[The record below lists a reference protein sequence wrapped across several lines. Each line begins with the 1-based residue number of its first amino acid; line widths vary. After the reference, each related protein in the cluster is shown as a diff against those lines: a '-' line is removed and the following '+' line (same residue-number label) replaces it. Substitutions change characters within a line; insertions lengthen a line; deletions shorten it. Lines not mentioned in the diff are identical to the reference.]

1 MYDSY
6 VKLISQEIEKKIE
19 DWTFKSNNDYKGIL
33 EHVTYETGLRYN
45 FLCKMKYKEIFE
57 KNEKDI
63 ISLIKQN
70 DSIGEPNING
80 YHFFNLNIV
89 CSDTNLRYIF
99 HSFLI
104 CEYIN
109 FLDLN
114 EIDIIE
120 IGGGYGGLC
129 FYLKNIAKIFNIKIN
144 SYNIFDLKEVTKLQE
159 LYLNKLNIDNFN
171 VNTIDNFSEL
181 NKNSFLISN
190 YAFSEIP
197 IELQKAY
204 REKIIEPYCKYGF
217 LVWNM
222 IEPYEFIKN
231 CSICYEK
238 EYPMTGYNNYYT
250 RFFKNDIFNHYE
262 YKKQLIY
269 QNLQLNIIKSC
280 ENVDNIFQIINNMH
294 ITFSKEE
301 MDTLYSFIKDKIVNV
316 KLLETCLNN
325 CYKMIELDRQQKEK
339 EKKKQIIS
347 CL

>member
-1 MYDSY
+1 MYDTY
-6 VKLISQEIEKKIE
+6 VKIISQEIEKKIE

-33 EHVTYETGLRYN
+33 EHIDYDTGLKYN

-57 KNEKDI
+57 KNEEDI

-70 DSIGEPNING
+70 DSIGKPNKNS
-80 YHFFNLNIV
+80 YHFYNSNIV

-114 EIDIIE
+114 EINIIE

-144 SYNIFDLKEVTKLQE
+144 SYNIFDLKEITKLQQ
-159 LYLNKLNIDNFN
+159 LYLNKLNINNFN
-171 VNTIDNFSEL
+171 INTIDNFSEL

-190 YAFSEIP
+190 YAFSEIH
-197 IELQKAY
+197 IELQKEY

-262 YKKQLIY
+262 YKKQLVY

-280 ENVDNIFQIINNMH
+280 ENIDNIFQIIDIMG
-294 ITFSKEE
+294 ITFLKKEI
-301 MDTLYSFIKDKIVNV
+301 DYLNYFIQDKIVNI
-316 KLLETCLNN
+316 KILGNALYKT
-325 CYKMIELDRQQKEK
+325 YKMIEQEE
-339 EKKKQIIS
+339 EKKKKQNETEN
-347 CL
+347 